1 MCVLAQQAILL
12 LLLLSL
18 MFVNIV
24 LIQMVK
30 QQCNRIGLSSVLVA
44 RTLSIGVV
52 VVVVDSVSRLRG
64 TVHLFGSEVDLL
76 AILEV
81 ERDRMDLPVGDLL
94 IAAARRCRIET
105 KLDRTYDTGDVPAA
119 AMARCQTA
127 GVGRVRTRLW
137 MQAALDQKGLPRF
150 SFRFRQVDVKEKD
163 EKALQ

>member
-52 VVVVDSVSRLRG
+52 VVIDSVSRLRG
-64 TVHLFGSEVDLL
+64 TFHLFGSEVNLL